1 MDNYFVDDDGG
12 DGDYDLRIA
21 RKDSERFNDAIKTS
35 MFHSILGD
43 NNEGDDNEL
52 VDGPSRW
59 NLNQFNHSGLEEIV
73 SRICDL
79 ESIFE

>member
-1 MDNYFVDDDGG
+1 
-12 DGDYDLRIA
+12 
-21 RKDSERFNDAIKTS
+21 